1 MFLKTSIQSVVEKL
15 YVSLSFQ
22 KAYYSAF
29 LEEFCTTLVLHIC
42 SFGLV
47 CIYRYAGDVCS
58 QKGLLKTETEEIF
71 SLNFLCG
78 NLHVKDTVGFLCSI
92 TRTRGRKQSNK
103 IHRFYKVVCQ
113 VNYRKIEITVV
124 YVDTCHLGNI

>member
-1 MFLKTSIQSVVEKL
+1 MSVSPFRKPTVQHFWKGFAL
-15 YVSLSFQ
+15 LW
-22 KAYYSAF
+22 
-29 LEEFCTTLVLHIC
+29 FCIFAPLVL
-42 SFGLV
+42 FAYMAMQG
-47 CIYRYAGDVCS
+47 GDVCS
-58 QKGLLKTETEEIF
+58 QKGLLKTETEETF

-113 VNYRKIEITVV
+113 VNYQKIKITVV
-124 YVDTCHLGNI
+124 YT